1 MRGWYQFDQFPHCS
15 EIQFCFFMSLR
26 FECLSLFQLSERS
39 PLFLSA
45 FHFGCD
51 NVVYFQLAIQLFN
64 SQFIQ
69 ELHGQAMTNNSIEW
83 PLLILYFLSNLLFWT
98 SFLLSFTSKFR
109 KISELSLQLFHSL
122 QISSFLQLQKASIN
136 HT

>member
-1 MRGWYQFDQFPHCS
+1 LRGWYQFDRFLHCS
-15 EIQFCFFMSLR
+15 EIQSCFFMSMR

-39 PLFLSA
+39 PLFLGA

-51 NVVYFQLAIQLFN
+51 NVIYFQLAIQLFN

-69 ELHGQAMTNNSIEW
+69 ELHGQAMINNSIEW
-83 PLLILYFLSNLLFWT
+83 PLLILYSLSNLLFWT
-98 SFLLSFTSKFR
+98 FFLLSFTSKFR

>member
-1 MRGWYQFDQFPHCS
+1 LRGLFQFDQFPHCS
-15 EIQFCFFMSLR
+15 EIQSCFFKKMQ
-26 FECLSLFQLSERS
+26 FEYLSLFQLWERS

-51 NVVYFQLAIQLFN
+51 NVIYFQLAILLFN
-64 SQFIQ
+64 SQFVQ
-69 ELHGQAMTNNSIEW
+69 ELHDQAMTNNSIKW
-83 PLLILYFLSNLLFWT
+83 PLLTLYFLSNLLFWT
-98 SFLLSFTSKFR
+98 SFLLSFASKFR

>member
-1 MRGWYQFDQFPHCS
+1 MRGLFQFDQFPHCS
-15 EIQFCFFMSLR
+15 EIQSCFFKKMQ
-26 FECLSLFQLSERS
+26 FEYLSLFQLWERS

-51 NVVYFQLAIQLFN
+51 NVIYFQLAILLFN
-64 SQFIQ
+64 SQFVQ
-69 ELHGQAMTNNSIEW
+69 ELHDQAMTNNSIKW
-83 PLLILYFLSNLLFWT
+83 PLLTLYFLSNLLFWT
-98 SFLLSFTSKFR
+98 SFLLSFASKFR